1 MCLSTHPSSVRHRAR
16 RPLISVNDIGE
27 GDPLVL
33 LHGLGTTQQIWS
45 LVTQP
50 LAQARRV
57 VTLDLP
63 GFGESA
69 PVGEG
74 FDLEEVTE
82 RIARALA
89 AHHVTAPV
97 DLVGHSLGGAVALT
111 LAVQRPNLVRRLVLV
126 APAGLQRR
134 RPPIPGALL
143 GQSATGLFAARRRLA
158 ALSDRP
164 WGRRLLLAFAAAD
177 GATLSPGQA
186 RMMVD
191 ASAPAQRIAAA
202 TAVIAR
208 ADLLPLLT
216 GTRAPLGLLWGR
228 RDRAVPFKL
237 AAEIL
242 AQRPDAELEVIE
254 WTGHV
259 PMVERPDSFAVALT
273 SILGRLD
280 KHATRSETPR
290 RTTR

>member
-1 MCLSTHPSSVRHRAR
+1 MSTHPSSVRHRGR
-16 RPLISVNDIGE
+16 RPLLSVNETGE

-33 LHGLGTTQQIWS
+33 LHGLGTTQEIWS
-45 LVTQP
+45 LVTAP
-50 LAQARRV
+50 LAQSRRV
-57 VTLDLP
+57 ITLDLP

-74 FDLEEVTE
+74 FDLGEVSD
-82 RIARALA
+82 RLARALA
-89 AHHVTAPV
+89 AQHVTAPF

-111 LAVQRPNLVRRLVLV
+111 LAANRPKLVRRLVLV

-134 RPPIPGALL
+134 RPALPGALL
-143 GQSATGLFAARRRLA
+143 GPGANGLFAARRRLA

-186 RMMVD
+186 RMMVE

-202 TAVIAR
+202 TAVIAQ
-208 ADLLPLLT
+208 ADLLPLV
-216 GTRAPLGLLWGR
+216 RSAPAPLGLIWGR
-228 RDRAVPFKL
+228 QDRAVPFKV
-237 AAEIL
+237 AADIL
-242 AQRPDAELEVIE
+242 AQRPDAELEVID

-259 PMVERPDSFAVALT
+259 PMVERPDSFAVALDG
-273 SILGRLD
+273 ILRRLD
-280 KHATRSETPR
+280 KHATSSGAPR
-290 RTTR
+290 RTTP

>member
-1 MCLSTHPSSVRHRAR
+1 LSTHSSSVRHRAR
-16 RPLISVNDIGE
+16 RPLTSVKDTGE

-45 LVTQP
+45 LVTGP
-50 LAQARRV
+50 LAQGRRV
-57 VTLDLP
+57 ISLDLP

-74 FDLEEVTE
+74 FDLDEVID

-89 AHHVTAPV
+89 AHRVPAPF

-111 LAVQRPNLVRRLVLV
+111 LAAHRPNLVRRLVLV

-143 GQSATGLFAARRRLA
+143 GQSATGLFAARRRLV

-177 GATLSPGQA
+177 GATLSPAQA

-202 TAVIAR
+202 TAVIAQ
-208 ADLLPLLT
+208 ADLLPLMRRT
-216 GTRAPLGLLWGR
+216 PAPLGLLWGR

-259 PMVERPDSFAVALT
+259 PMVERPDSFARALD
-273 SILGRLD
+273 SILRRLD
-280 KHATRSETPR
+280 KDTTSSGAAR
-290 RTTR
+290 RTTP